1 MSEKKHIPSTSRW
14 AYMLG
19 RGLYLG
25 AELIAD
31 IHFLLAADTRRYI
44 SRGVLINGL

>member
-1 MSEKKHIPSTSRW
+1 
-14 AYMLG
+14 MLG

-44 SRGVLINGL
+44 SGGGAYKRLIMWGII